1 MKKTITFLSRR
12 AAVMLLVMMLTATAA
27 WADGISYLDATGTQQ
42 SCTTYTTV
50 ESSSTSWNSGWCV
63 VNSNTTISDRI
74 TVSGTVNLILTNNAT
89 LTASK
94 GITVGSDATLNIYAQ
109 TDDEATMGALV
120 ASGANDNHQYNAG
133 IGGVENADAG
143 MITIN
148 GGKINA
154 TGNVGAG
161 IGSGG
166 GTSTVGTITINGGI
180 VTAQDGSG
188 YGAGIGG
195 GGIQGK
201 ASTINLNGGIINAA
215 GIGSGNFGGDCI
227 ITVNISDGIRKIV
240 ATPVQGGA
248 CIGKGKS
255 ASGSVTVNF
264 ISGGNIV
271 TGDDKDA
278 VFYDTDEGSERQIR
292 TKALNH
298 TVSMSDDLKAHI
310 TVSTELA
317 ITGETVTLT
326 LGTAVDASTLK
337 VNDGTSDLTLTDAGN
352 RNYTFTMPAGNV
364 TVTATLLQTYSVNLP
379 ANMEIVSATTTA
391 DGDGKYISGTVVT
404 FKASFSYTASNVSD
418 GANTLTADDSGNYSV
433 TVGTADITV
442 TATIEHSSNIDLSQA
457 PSDFTIVDGDVLTGS
472 TSHTVTIAD
481 GANITLK
488 NSTITGG
495 IVCNGTATITLVGTN
510 SVTGL
515 SRNLSDPNNTYNSA
529 GIQIGGEGTTLT
541 IRGNGSLTATG
552 GSLSAGI
559 GVRSALSHYNESDV
573 SGGNIVIEGGNIVAQ
588 TSGSGAAGIGTG
600 CTFARI
606 SSIGTITIK
615 GGTVTATGG
624 TDANGIGNGDAYG
637 EGGTSSVGTITFY
650 DSIDLIDASS
660 ISDFGS
666 VVYMHG
672 ETDVTASKTD
682 YFAIV
687 EDGDRRVIEPKDD
700 TDYTITIANGIEH
713 GTLTGAAT
721 AKYTE
726 KVTITATPDFGYRL
740 SRLVVKDAQNNDV
753 ASTGNSF
760 FMPKSNVTVSAEF
773 EQGTHGTTEFK
784 WFYLTGSKPED
795 IVLETIYDGVTTVN
809 IQNSEMSYQIRKY
822 EDEYNYQYFLLDND
836 TYEANIPYAGGT
848 GVFPENDN
856 GTSFSIPNYD
866 ETGYY
871 DITMT
876 DVGNGKWNVSIL
888 KTAGQMDVVPD
899 QTYTGSEITPEPLV
913 LAGSLSL
920 TKGTDYVYS
929 YENNENVGTAKVIA
943 TFQGDYASLGYVEKE
958 FTIVYPTVTT
968 SYVDASGTLHE
979 NVEAVPLDNTMTTIS
994 AGWYV
999 VNSDV
1004 TFSGNLSTNADGE
1017 VNIILCD
1024 GATLTANNITPIG
1037 NSDYLRI
1044 YGQSQSTGTANISGR
1059 IEASSSL
1066 QIYGGTINAAGNIMC
1081 RQSGVGIYGGNV
1093 TAADID
1099 GFRGLNFTGGTI
1111 TASSLTVDH
1120 GDITLG
1126 GATVTA
1132 GSYNV
1137 TDGNVTILTGIT
1149 YYDGTGASYTAGN
1162 LSADQISAIRGKIL
1176 RTYDYRGGT
1185 CGKDD
1190 LNVIWA
1196 LNGTSPNYTLTISG
1210 TGAMKDYGAPDAQP
1224 WKDYRSSIASVVI
1237 EDGVTS
1243 IGNMAFEGCNNANLT
1258 SVTIPASVTSIG
1270 DFAFGY
1276 CTYLA
1281 SVTIPVA
1288 SLTYYGVSAF
1298 DNTADGLKIYV
1309 PGSALSTYKAET
1321 NWSAYKDNFVGVYT
1335 LTYDLAGGTLPA
1347 GKSNPESYTAEDK
1360 NFLLNNPT
1368 KEGYAFAGWKYD
1380 YTEGNNTLNYTEVFV
1395 EVVPFGEQD
1404 LSFTATWVA
1413 EDETHKDLAKC
1424 RAEVDNPLYRGGS
1437 GNYVGYYYENGN
1449 GIKVYDGDKLL
1460 TYYHY
1465 DSEKGEFVGDYSY
1478 FMLVSL
1484 DGGNCDDMGEH
1495 CRVLLTGKGNYV
1507 GGLSADVV
1515 IVANSVNGKWGD
1527 LKWAYDNGT
1536 LTISRKDGVT
1546 EDVVMDPM
1554 SSTGEGYD
1562 SWLGIGSGIF
1572 SIVFEEG
1579 VKTIAETAFGYVG
1592 DGLHHYSNLAT
1603 ISLPSSLTEIGANAF
1618 AHCDGLTVDLDDIL
1632 AKNITLGNNAFYQIG
1647 CLAGSL
1653 ANMANNA
1660 TKIAL
1665 LDQAISNNITL
1676 KDRTLYKDG
1685 DWNTLCLPFALGN
1698 AMADEGHHFDG
1709 TLLEGA
1715 TVMQLSAVSSGLSSG
1730 GELTLT
1736 FINALSIEAG
1746 KPYIVKWASA
1756 DNLVN
1761 PVFNGVNIINTEPTP
1776 VEFEFEGNSAN
1787 CQFVGNYNP
1796 KEITE
1801 ATNRNNIVVLA
1812 GGNKLGYTTTDR
1824 TIANGKALG
1833 AFRAYFY
1840 IPEKDGTTGASSF
1853 VLNFG
1858 DEETTTGIV
1867 DNKRET
1873 ITNNHWYSLDGR
1885 KLDGKPTQKGLYIV
1899 NGRKVVIK

>member
-12 AAVMLLVMMLTATAA
+12 AAVMLLVMMLTATTA

-120 ASGANDNHQYNAG
+120 ASGANDNQQYNAG
-133 IGGVENADAG
+133 IGGVENTDAG

-154 TGNVGAG
+154 TGNFGAG

-180 VTAQDGSG
+180 VTAQDGSR

-195 GGIQGK
+195 GILGK
-201 ASTINLNGGIINAA
+201 ASTINLNGGVIHAA
-215 GIGSGNFGGDCI
+215 GIGSSYMGGDCS

-248 CIGKGKS
+248 CIGKGKL

-264 ISGGNIV
+264 LSGGNIV

-278 VFYDTDEGSERQIR
+278 VFYDTGEGAQRQVR
-292 TKALNH
+292 AKALNH
-298 TVSMSDDLKAHI
+298 TVTMSDDLKANI
-310 TVSTELA
+310 TLNTEYA
-317 ITGETVTLT
+317 FAGETVTLT

-352 RNYTFTMPAGNV
+352 RSYTFTMPAGNV

-379 ANMEIVSATTTA
+379 ANMEVVGATNAA
-391 DGDGKYISGTVVT
+391 DANGKYITGTTVN
-404 FKASFSYTASNVSD
+404 FKASFLCAASNVSD
-418 GANTLTADDSGNYSV
+418 GTNTLEPDANGIYSV

-442 TATIEHSSNIDLSQA
+442 TATIEHSSNIDLTDA
-457 PSDFTIVDGDVLTGS
+457 PGDFAAINNDVLTGS

-495 IVCNGTATITLVGTN
+495 IVCNGTAEIILVGTN
-510 SVTGL
+510 SVTGA
-515 SRNLSDPNNTYNSA
+515 SQKA
-529 GIQIGGEGTTLT
+529 GIQVGGSGTTLT
-541 IRGNGSLTATG
+541 IKGDGSLTANG
-552 GSLSAGI
+552 ALHSAGI
-559 GVRSALSHYNESDV
+559 GLSRAWDV
-573 SGGNIVIEGGNIVAQ
+573 DATGGDILIEGGNITA
-588 TSGSGAAGIGTG
+588 TGDGMGAGIGTG
-600 CTFARI
+600 VCWGDNSNKTATL
-606 SSIGTITIK
+606 GNITIK
-615 GGTVTATGG
+615 GGRVRAIGG
-624 TDANGIGNGDAYG
+624 TDNGNGIGKGHAYSYG
-637 EGGTSSVGTITFY
+637 HAVVGTITIY
-650 DSIDLIDASS
+650 DGIEMVDASS
-660 ISDFGS
+660 INDFGS
-666 VVYMHG
+666 VVYKHG
-672 ETDVTASKTD
+672 ETNVTASKTD
-682 YFAIV
+682 YFTIGTDGNRRLIV
-687 EDGDRRVIEPKDD
+687 QKPVIAD
-700 TDYTITIANGIEH
+700 
-713 GTLTGAAT
+713 
-721 AKYTE
+721 
-726 KVTITATPDFGYRL
+726 
-740 SRLVVKDAQNNDV
+740 
-753 ASTGNSF
+753 
-760 FMPKSNVTVSAEF
+760 
-773 EQGTHGTTEFK
+773 
-784 WFYLTGSKPED
+784 
-795 IVLETIYDGVTTVN
+795 
-809 IQNSEMSYQIRKY
+809 
-822 EDEYNYQYFLLDND
+822 
-836 TYEANIPYAGGT
+836 
-848 GVFPENDN
+848 
-856 GTSFSIPNYD
+856 
-866 ETGYY
+866 
-871 DITMT
+871 
-876 DVGNGKWNVSIL
+876 
-888 KTAGQMDVVPD
+888 VPD

-913 LAGSLSL
+913 IAGSLSL
-920 TKGTDYVYS
+920 TKGTDYEYS
-929 YENNENVGTAKVIA
+929 YTNNTNVGTATVRA
-943 TFQGDYASLGYVEKE
+943 TFRGTYAWLGYVEKE

-979 NVEAVPLDNTMTTIS
+979 NVEAVPLDNTMTTLP
-994 AGWYV
+994 AGTYV

-1004 TFSGNLSTNADGE
+1004 TFNGNLSTNADGE

-1066 QIYGGTINAAGNIMC
+1066 QIYGGTINVTGNIVC
-1081 RQSGVGIYGGNV
+1081 DQSGVGIHGGNV
-1093 TAADID
+1093 TAAKIN
-1099 GFRGLNFTGGTI
+1099 GYEGSLSLKGGTI
-1111 TASSLTVDH
+1111 TAGSLTIDH

-1137 TDGNVTILTGIT
+1137 TEGNVTILTGIT
-1149 YYDGTGASYTAGN
+1149 YYDGTGASYTEGN
-1162 LSADQISAIRGKIL
+1162 LSAADISAIAGKTL
-1176 RTYDYRGGT
+1176 RTYDYRGDT

-1190 LNVIWA
+1190 PDTGVDESLNVTWA
-1196 LNGTSPNYTLTISG
+1196 LTGTSPNYTLTISG
-1210 TGAMKDYGAPDAQP
+1210 TGAMKDYGTPDDLP
-1224 WKDYRSSIASVVI
+1224 WKDYRSSITSVVI

-1298 DNTADGLKIYV
+1298 DNTAAGLKIYV
-1309 PGSALSTYKAET
+1309 PGSALSTYKAAT
-1321 NWSAYKDNFVGVYT
+1321 NWSEYEDNFVGVYT

-1380 YTEGNNTLNYTEVFV
+1380 YTEGNNTFNYTEVFV

-1413 EDETHKDLAKC
+1413 EDESHKDLAKC

-1449 GIKVYDGDKLL
+1449 GIKVYDGETLL

-1478 FMLVSL
+1478 SMLVSL
-1484 DGGNCDDMGEH
+1484 DGGDCEDMGEH

-1715 TVMQLSAVSSGLSSG
+1715 TVMQLSALSSGLSSG

-1776 VEFEFEGNSAN
+1776 VEFEFEGNSAK

-1812 GGNKLGYTTTDR
+1812 GGNKLGYTTSDR
-1824 TIANGKALG
+1824 TIENGKALG

>member
-12 AAVMLLVMMLTATAA
+12 AAVMLLATLLLTLTAQTA
-27 WADGISYLDATGTQQ
+27 WATDDVPYIDASGNPLTANDVTEITASNKPTSLNGWYIVTEDV
-42 SCTTYTTV
+42 TYT
-50 ESSSTSWNSGWCV
+50 E
-63 VNSNTTISDRI
+63 TISL
-74 TVSGTVNLILTNNAT
+74 SGDVNLILGDNTT
-89 LTASK
+89 LTITPASENSFS
-94 GITVGSDATLNIYAQ
+94 GRSNTLTIWAQSSGTSMGSLSASGNGYYSAIWVNGFVLNGGHVTTTVGNICTEHGDIFINGGFLESSMASSFGNSTISSNQ
-109 TDDEATMGALV
+109 SFTMNGGKVVARVPSSNTYGA
-120 ASGANDNHQYNAG
+120 AICADNG
-133 IGGVENADAG
+133 WL
-143 MITIN
+143 TIN
-148 GGKINA
+148 GGQLEAIVEGEDSSPAYGIMTCSSTKNITLGYTNA
-154 TGNVGAG
+154 SDYIKASSYAPFPNGSDTYVIVAEGKVLSDGTRTYNSG
-161 IGSGG
+161 IIADPSVLNGKKLKPNNTYSLTFEENGGSEVMDQGVFSGG
-166 GTSTVGTITINGGI
+166 TFTEPTAPTRDGYAFGGWFTDAGCTAGNKYVFGSTV
-180 VTAQDGSG
+180 
-188 YGAGIGG
+188 
-195 GGIQGK
+195 
-201 ASTINLNGGIINAA
+201 
-215 GIGSGNFGGDCI
+215 
-227 ITVNISDGIRKIV
+227 
-240 ATPVQGGA
+240 
-248 CIGKGKS
+248 
-255 ASGSVTVNF
+255 
-264 ISGGNIV
+264 
-271 TGDDKDA
+271 
-278 VFYDTDEGSERQIR
+278 
-292 TKALNH
+292 
-298 TVSMSDDLKAHI
+298 
-310 TVSTELA
+310 
-317 ITGETVTLT
+317 
-326 LGTAVDASTLK
+326 
-337 VNDGTSDLTLTDAGN
+337 TSDLTLYAKWTANTYEVRFNGNGSTSGSMDNQSFTYDEAAKALTANAFTRDGYAFAGW
-352 RNYTFTMPAGNV
+352 A
-364 TVTATLLQTYSVNLP
+364 
-379 ANMEIVSATTTA
+379 TTA
-391 DGDGKYISGTVVT
+391 DGSVAYTDGQSVQ
-404 FKASFSYTASNVSD
+404 N
-418 GANTLTADDSGNYSV
+418 LTA
-433 TVGTADITV
+433 
-442 TATIEHSSNIDLSQA
+442 E
-457 PSDFTIVDGDVLTGS
+457 
-472 TSHTVTIAD
+472 
-481 GANITLK
+481 
-488 NSTITGG
+488 
-495 IVCNGTATITLVGTN
+495 
-510 SVTGL
+510 
-515 SRNLSDPNNTYNSA
+515 
-529 GIQIGGEGTTLT
+529 
-541 IRGNGSLTATG
+541 
-552 GSLSAGI
+552 
-559 GVRSALSHYNESDV
+559 
-573 SGGNIVIEGGNIVAQ
+573 
-588 TSGSGAAGIGTG
+588 
-600 CTFARI
+600 
-606 SSIGTITIK
+606 
-615 GGTVTATGG
+615 
-624 TDANGIGNGDAYG
+624 ANGI
-637 EGGTSSVGTITFY
+637 F
-650 DSIDLIDASS
+650 DLYA
-660 ISDFGS
+660 
-666 VVYMHG
+666 
-672 ETDVTASKTD
+672 KW
-682 YFAIV
+682 
-687 EDGDRRVIEPKDD
+687 IEEIPYILAD
-700 TDYTITIANGIEH
+700 
-713 GTLTGAAT
+713 
-721 AKYTE
+721 
-726 KVTITATPDFGYRL
+726 
-740 SRLVVKDAQNNDV
+740 
-753 ASTGNSF
+753 
-760 FMPKSNVTVSAEF
+760 
-773 EQGTHGTTEFK
+773 GTTA
-784 WFYLTGSKPED
+784 YCTN
-795 IVLETIYDGVTTVN
+795 YTV
-809 IQNSEMSYQIRKY
+809 
-822 EDEYNYQYFLLDND
+822 
-836 TYEANIPYAGGT
+836 
-848 GVFPENDN
+848 
-856 GTSFSIPNYD
+856 
-866 ETGYY
+866 
-871 DITMT
+871 
-876 DVGNGKWNVSIL
+876 
-888 KTAGQMDVVPD
+888 
-899 QTYTGSEITPEPLV
+899 
-913 LAGSLSL
+913 
-920 TKGTDYVYS
+920 
-929 YENNENVGTAKVIA
+929 
-943 TFQGDYASLGYVEKE
+943 
-958 FTIVYPTVTT
+958 
-968 SYVDASGTLHE
+968 
-979 NVEAVPLDNTMTTIS
+979 LDNTMTTIS

-1017 VNIILCD
+1017 VHIILCD

-1037 NSDYLRI
+1037 HYDILRI

-1066 QIYGGTINAAGNIMC
+1066 QIYGGTINVTGNIVC
-1081 RQSGVGIYGGNV
+1081 DQSGVGIHGGNV
-1093 TAADID
+1093 TAAKIN
-1099 GFRGLNFTGGTI
+1099 GYEGSLYLKGGTI
-1111 TASSLTVDH
+1111 TAGSLTIDH
-1120 GDITLG
+1120 GDIKLG

-1137 TDGNVTILTGIT
+1137 TQGNVTILTGIT

-1162 LSADQISAIRGKIL
+1162 LSADQVSAIAGKTL

-1190 LNVIWA
+1190 PDTGVDESLNVTWA
-1196 LNGTSPNYTLTISG
+1196 LAGTSPNYTLTISG
-1210 TGAMKDYGAPDAQP
+1210 TGAMKDYGVPDDLP
-1224 WKDYRSSIASVVI
+1224 WKDYRSSITSVVI

-1309 PGSALSTYKAET
+1309 PGSALSTYKAAT

-1335 LTYDLAGGTLPA
+1335 LTYNLAGGTLPA

-1380 YTEGNNTLNYTEVFV
+1380 YTEGNNTFNYTEVFV

-1478 FMLVSL
+1478 SMLVSL
-1484 DGGNCDDMGEH
+1484 DGGDCDDMGEH

-1515 IVANSVNGKWGD
+1515 IVANSVNGEWGD

-1592 DGLHHYSNLAT
+1592 DGLHHYGNLAT

-1715 TVMQLSAVSSGLSSG
+1715 TVMELSTVSSGLSSG

-1776 VEFEFEGNSAN
+1776 VEFEFEGNSAD

-1812 GGNKLGYTTTDR
+1812 GGNKLGYTTSDR
-1824 TIANGKALG
+1824 TIENGKALG

-1858 DEETTTGIV
+1858 DEETTSLSEELRVKSEEFATAT
-1867 DNKRET
+1867 D
-1873 ITNNHWYSLDGR
+1873 WYTLDGR

>member
-12 AAVMLLVMMLTATAA
+12 AAVMLLVMMLTTATA
-27 WADGISYLDATGTQQ
+27 WATDK
-42 SCTTYTTV
+42 
-50 ESSSTSWNSGWCV
+50 
-63 VNSNTTISDRI
+63 
-74 TVSGTVNLILTNNAT
+74 T
-89 LTASK
+89 L
-94 GITVGSDATLNIYAQ
+94 
-109 TDDEATMGALV
+109 
-120 ASGANDNHQYNAG
+120 
-133 IGGVENADAG
+133 
-143 MITIN
+143 
-148 GGKINA
+148 
-154 TGNVGAG
+154 
-161 IGSGG
+161 
-166 GTSTVGTITINGGI
+166 
-180 VTAQDGSG
+180 
-188 YGAGIGG
+188 
-195 GGIQGK
+195 
-201 ASTINLNGGIINAA
+201 
-215 GIGSGNFGGDCI
+215 
-227 ITVNISDGIRKIV
+227 
-240 ATPVQGGA
+240 
-248 CIGKGKS
+248 
-255 ASGSVTVNF
+255 SGS
-264 ISGGNIV
+264 
-271 TGDDKDA
+271 
-278 VFYDTDEGSERQIR
+278 E
-292 TKALNH
+292 
-298 TVSMSDDLKAHI
+298 
-310 TVSTELA
+310 
-317 ITGETVTLT
+317 
-326 LGTAVDASTLK
+326 
-337 VNDGTSDLTLTDAGN
+337 
-352 RNYTFTMPAGNV
+352 
-364 TVTATLLQTYSVNLP
+364 
-379 ANMEIVSATTTA
+379 
-391 DGDGKYISGTVVT
+391 
-404 FKASFSYTASNVSD
+404 SYTA
-418 GANTLTADDSGNYSV
+418 
-433 TVGTADITV
+433 
-442 TATIEHSSNIDLSQA
+442 Q
-457 PSDFTIVDGDVLTGS
+457 DGDVLTGS
-472 TSHTVTIAD
+472 TSGTVTIANN
-481 GANITLK
+481 AKITL
-488 NSTITGG
+488 SDVTITGG
-495 IVCNGTATITLVGTN
+495 IVCEGTAEITLVGTN
-510 SVTGL
+510 SVTGA
-515 SRNLSDPNNTYNSA
+515 SQKA
-529 GIQIGGEGTTLT
+529 GIQVGGSGTTLT
-541 IRGNGSLTATG
+541 IKGDGSLTANG
-552 GSLSAGI
+552 ALHSAGI
-559 GVRSALSHYNESDV
+559 GLSRAWGVDAT
-573 SGGNIVIEGGNIVAQ
+573 GGDIVIEGGNITA
-588 TSGSGAAGIGTG
+588 TGDGMGAGIGTG
-600 CTFARI
+600 VCWDGASDKTATL
-606 SSIGTITIK
+606 GNITIK
-615 GGTVTATGG
+615 GGTVRAIGG
-624 TDANGIGNGDAYG
+624 TDNGNGIGKGHAYSYG
-637 EGGTSSVGTITFY
+637 HAVVGTITIY
-650 DSIDLIDASS
+650 DGIDLVDASS
-660 ISDFGS
+660 ISDFAN
-666 VVYMHG
+666 VVYMYG
-672 ETDVTASKTD
+672 ETNVTANKTD
-682 YFAIV
+682 YFTIT
-687 EDGDRRVIEPKDD
+687 EDGDRRVIAPKDD

-713 GTLTGAAT
+713 GSIACAAET
-721 AKYTE
+721 AKYGD
-726 KVTITATPDFGYRL
+726 KVTITATPALGYIF

-753 ASTGNSF
+753 ESTGNTF
-760 FMPKSNVTVSAEF
+760 FMPRSNVTVSAVF
-773 EQGTHGTTEFK
+773 EQGTHGTTEFAWGYYEHGFVK
-784 WFYLTGSKPED
+784 EA
-795 IVLETIYDGVTTVN
+795 TIYDGVTTVN
-809 IQNSEMSYQIRKY
+809 LQQGKSYQIMKY
-822 EDEYNYQYFLLDND
+822 DNEYGYRNFHLDND
-836 TYEANIPYAGGT
+836 VYAASIPYTGGT
-848 GVFPENDN
+848 GVFPESSNA
-856 GTSFSIPNYD
+856 TEFRVPYD
-866 ETGYY
+866 GETGYY

-876 DVGNGKWNVSIL
+876 EADNGKWSVSIL
-888 KTAGQMDVVPD
+888 KTVGQMDVVPD

-913 LAGSLSL
+913 IAGSLSL
-920 TKGTDYVYS
+920 TKGTDYTYS
-929 YENNENVGTAKVIA
+929 YTNNTNAGTATVRA
-943 TFQGDYASLGYVEKE
+943 TFRGTYAWLGYVEKE

-979 NVEAVPLDNTMTTIS
+979 NVEAVPLDNTMTTLP
-994 AGWYV
+994 AGTYV

-1004 TFSGNLSTNADGE
+1004 TFSGDLSTDADGE

-1024 GATLTANNITPIG
+1024 GATLTANNITPIYHY
-1037 NSDYLRI
+1037 DYLRI

-1066 QIYGGTINAAGNIMC
+1066 QIYGGTINVTGNIVC
-1081 RQSGVGIYGGNV
+1081 DQSGVGIHGGNV
-1093 TAADID
+1093 TAAKIN
-1099 GFRGLNFTGGTI
+1099 GYEGSLSLKGGTI
-1111 TASSLTVDH
+1111 TAGSLTIDH
-1120 GDITLG
+1120 GDIKLG

-1137 TDGNVTILTGIT
+1137 TEGNVTILTGIT
-1149 YYDGTGASYTAGN
+1149 YYDGTGASYTEGN
-1162 LSADQISAIRGKIL
+1162 LSAADISAIAGKTL
-1176 RTYDYRGGT
+1176 RTYDYRGDT

-1190 LNVIWA
+1190 PDTGVDESLNVTWA
-1196 LNGTSPNYTLTISG
+1196 LTGTSPNYTLTISG
-1210 TGAMKDYGAPDAQP
+1210 TGAMKDYDAPDDQP
-1224 WKDYRSSIASVVI
+1224 WKDYRSLIASVVI

-1309 PGSALSTYKAET
+1309 PGSALSTYEAAT
-1321 NWSAYKDNFVGVYT
+1321 NWSDYKDKDNFVGAYF
-1335 LTYDLAGGTLPA
+1335 LTYDLAGGTLPV
-1347 GKSNPESYTAEDK
+1347 GKSNPAFYTGEDN

-1380 YTEGNNTLNYTEVFV
+1380 YTEGNNTFNYTEVFV
-1395 EVVPFGEQD
+1395 EVVPTWKQD

-1437 GNYVGYYYENGN
+1437 GNYVGYFYDGGN

-1478 FMLVSL
+1478 TMLVSL
-1484 DGGNCDDMGEH
+1484 DGGSCDDMGEH

-1715 TVMQLSAVSSGLSSG
+1715 TVMQLSTVSSGLSSG

-1776 VEFEFEGNSAN
+1776 VEFEFEGNSAK

-1812 GGNKLGYTTTDR
+1812 GGNKLGYTTSDR
-1824 TIANGKALG
+1824 TIENGKALG

>member
-12 AAVMLLVMMLTATAA
+12 AAVMLLVMMLTATTA
-27 WADGISYLDATGTQQ
+27 WATDK
-42 SCTTYTTV
+42 
-50 ESSSTSWNSGWCV
+50 
-63 VNSNTTISDRI
+63 
-74 TVSGTVNLILTNNAT
+74 T
-89 LTASK
+89 L
-94 GITVGSDATLNIYAQ
+94 
-109 TDDEATMGALV
+109 
-120 ASGANDNHQYNAG
+120 
-133 IGGVENADAG
+133 
-143 MITIN
+143 
-148 GGKINA
+148 
-154 TGNVGAG
+154 
-161 IGSGG
+161 
-166 GTSTVGTITINGGI
+166 
-180 VTAQDGSG
+180 
-188 YGAGIGG
+188 
-195 GGIQGK
+195 
-201 ASTINLNGGIINAA
+201 
-215 GIGSGNFGGDCI
+215 
-227 ITVNISDGIRKIV
+227 
-240 ATPVQGGA
+240 
-248 CIGKGKS
+248 
-255 ASGSVTVNF
+255 SGS
-264 ISGGNIV
+264 
-271 TGDDKDA
+271 
-278 VFYDTDEGSERQIR
+278 E
-292 TKALNH
+292 
-298 TVSMSDDLKAHI
+298 
-310 TVSTELA
+310 
-317 ITGETVTLT
+317 
-326 LGTAVDASTLK
+326 
-337 VNDGTSDLTLTDAGN
+337 
-352 RNYTFTMPAGNV
+352 
-364 TVTATLLQTYSVNLP
+364 
-379 ANMEIVSATTTA
+379 
-391 DGDGKYISGTVVT
+391 
-404 FKASFSYTASNVSD
+404 SYTA
-418 GANTLTADDSGNYSV
+418 
-433 TVGTADITV
+433 
-442 TATIEHSSNIDLSQA
+442 Q
-457 PSDFTIVDGDVLTGS
+457 DGDVLTGS
-472 TSHTVTIAD
+472 TSGTVTIANN
-481 GANITLK
+481 AKITL
-488 NSTITGG
+488 SDVTITGG
-495 IVCNGTATITLVGTN
+495 IVCEGTAEITLVGTN
-510 SVTGL
+510 SVTGA
-515 SRNLSDPNNTYNSA
+515 SQKA
-529 GIQIGGEGTTLT
+529 GIQVGGSGTTLT
-541 IRGNGSLTATG
+541 IKGDGSLTANG
-552 GSLSAGI
+552 ALHSAGI
-559 GVRSALSHYNESDV
+559 GLSRAWGVDAT
-573 SGGNIVIEGGNIVAQ
+573 GGDIVIEGGNITA
-588 TSGSGAAGIGTG
+588 TGDGMGAGIGTG
-600 CTFARI
+600 VCWDGASDKTATL
-606 SSIGTITIK
+606 GNITIK
-615 GGTVTATGG
+615 GGTVRAIGG
-624 TDANGIGNGDAYG
+624 TDNGNGIGKGHAYSYG
-637 EGGTSSVGTITFY
+637 HAVVGTITIY
-650 DSIDLIDASS
+650 DGIDLVDASS
-660 ISDFGS
+660 ISDFAN
-666 VVYMHG
+666 VVYMYG
-672 ETDVTASKTD
+672 ETNVTANKTD
-682 YFAIV
+682 YFTIT
-687 EDGDRRVIEPKDD
+687 EDGDRRVIAPKDD

-713 GTLTGAAT
+713 GSIACAAET
-721 AKYTE
+721 AKYGD
-726 KVTITATPDFGYRL
+726 KVTITATPALGYIF

-753 ASTGNSF
+753 ESTGNTF
-760 FMPKSNVTVSAEF
+760 FMPRSNVTVSAVF
-773 EQGTHGTTEFK
+773 EQGTHGTTEFAWGYYEHGFVK
-784 WFYLTGSKPED
+784 EA
-795 IVLETIYDGVTTVN
+795 TIYDGVTTVN
-809 IQNSEMSYQIRKY
+809 LQQGKSYQIMKY
-822 EDEYNYQYFLLDND
+822 DNEYGYRNFHLDND
-836 TYEANIPYAGGT
+836 VYAASIPYTGGT
-848 GVFPENDN
+848 GVFPESSNA
-856 GTSFSIPNYD
+856 TEFRVPYD
-866 ETGYY
+866 GETGYY

-876 DVGNGKWNVSIL
+876 EADNGKWSVSIL
-888 KTAGQMDVVPD
+888 KTVGQMDVVPD

-913 LAGSLSL
+913 IAGSLSL
-920 TKGTDYVYS
+920 TKGTDYTYS
-929 YENNENVGTAKVIA
+929 YTNNTNAGTATVRA
-943 TFQGDYASLGYVEKE
+943 TFRGTYAWLGYVEKE

-979 NVEAVPLDNTMTTIS
+979 NVEAVPLDNTMTTLP
-994 AGWYV
+994 AGTYV

-1004 TFSGNLSTNADGE
+1004 TFSGDLSTDADGE

-1024 GATLTANNITPIG
+1024 GATLTANNITPIYHY
-1037 NSDYLRI
+1037 DYLRI

-1066 QIYGGTINAAGNIMC
+1066 QIYGGTINVTGNIVC
-1081 RQSGVGIYGGNV
+1081 DQSGVGIHGGNV
-1093 TAADID
+1093 TAAKIN
-1099 GFRGLNFTGGTI
+1099 GYEGSLSLKGGTI
-1111 TASSLTVDH
+1111 TAGSLTIDH
-1120 GDITLG
+1120 GDIKLG

-1137 TDGNVTILTGIT
+1137 TEGNVTILTGIT
-1149 YYDGTGASYTAGN
+1149 YYDGTGASYTEGN
-1162 LSADQISAIRGKIL
+1162 LSAADISAIAGKTL
-1176 RTYDYRGGT
+1176 RTYDYRGDT

-1190 LNVIWA
+1190 PDTGVDESLNVTWA
-1196 LNGTSPNYTLTISG
+1196 LTGTSPNYTLTISG
-1210 TGAMKDYGAPDAQP
+1210 TGAMKDYDAPDDQP
-1224 WKDYRSSIASVVI
+1224 WKDYRSLIASVVI

-1298 DNTADGLKIYV
+1298 DNTAAGLKIYV
-1309 PGSALSTYKAET
+1309 PGSALSTYKAAT

-1335 LTYDLAGGTLPA
+1335 LTYNLAGGTLPA

-1380 YTEGNNTLNYTEVFV
+1380 YTEGNNTFNYTEVFV

-1478 FMLVSL
+1478 SMLVSL
-1484 DGGNCDDMGEH
+1484 DGGSCDDMGEH

-1515 IVANSVNGKWGD
+1515 IVANSVNGEWGD

-1715 TVMQLSAVSSGLSSG
+1715 TVMQLSALSSGLSSG

-1776 VEFEFEGNSAN
+1776 VEFEFEGNSAD
-1787 CQFVGNYNP
+1787 CQFVGNYAP
-1796 KEITE
+1796 LEITE

-1812 GGNKLGYTTTDR
+1812 GGNKLGYTTSDR
-1824 TIANGKALG
+1824 TIENGKALG

-1899 NGRKVVIK
+1899 NGKKVVIK

>member
-12 AAVMLLVMMLTATAA
+12 AAVLLLVMMLTATTA
-27 WADGISYLDATGTQQ
+27 WATDK
-42 SCTTYTTV
+42 
-50 ESSSTSWNSGWCV
+50 
-63 VNSNTTISDRI
+63 
-74 TVSGTVNLILTNNAT
+74 T
-89 LTASK
+89 L
-94 GITVGSDATLNIYAQ
+94 
-109 TDDEATMGALV
+109 
-120 ASGANDNHQYNAG
+120 
-133 IGGVENADAG
+133 
-143 MITIN
+143 
-148 GGKINA
+148 
-154 TGNVGAG
+154 
-161 IGSGG
+161 
-166 GTSTVGTITINGGI
+166 
-180 VTAQDGSG
+180 
-188 YGAGIGG
+188 
-195 GGIQGK
+195 
-201 ASTINLNGGIINAA
+201 
-215 GIGSGNFGGDCI
+215 
-227 ITVNISDGIRKIV
+227 
-240 ATPVQGGA
+240 
-248 CIGKGKS
+248 
-255 ASGSVTVNF
+255 SGS
-264 ISGGNIV
+264 
-271 TGDDKDA
+271 
-278 VFYDTDEGSERQIR
+278 E
-292 TKALNH
+292 
-298 TVSMSDDLKAHI
+298 
-310 TVSTELA
+310 
-317 ITGETVTLT
+317 
-326 LGTAVDASTLK
+326 
-337 VNDGTSDLTLTDAGN
+337 
-352 RNYTFTMPAGNV
+352 NYEA
-364 TVTATLLQTYSVNLP
+364 Q
-379 ANMEIVSATTTA
+379 
-391 DGDGKYISGTVVT
+391 
-404 FKASFSYTASNVSD
+404 
-418 GANTLTADDSGNYSV
+418 
-433 TVGTADITV
+433 
-442 TATIEHSSNIDLSQA
+442 
-457 PSDFTIVDGDVLTGS
+457 DGDVLTGS
-472 TSHTVTIAD
+472 TSGTVTIAAD
-481 GANITLK
+481 AKITL
-488 NSTITGG
+488 SGVTISGG
-495 IVCNGTATITLVGTN
+495 IVCEGTAEITLVGTN
-510 SVTGL
+510 SVTGA
-515 SRNLSDPNNTYNSA
+515 SQKA
-529 GIQIGGEGTTLT
+529 GIQVGGSGTTLT
-541 IRGNGSLTATG
+541 IKGDGSLTANG
-552 GSLSAGI
+552 ALHSAGI
-559 GVRSALSHYNESDV
+559 GLSRAWGVDAT
-573 SGGNIVIEGGNIVAQ
+573 GGDIVIEGGNITA
-588 TSGSGAAGIGTG
+588 TGDGMGAGIGTG
-600 CTFARI
+600 VCWDGASDKTATL
-606 SSIGTITIK
+606 GNITIK
-615 GGTVTATGG
+615 GGTVRAIGG
-624 TDANGIGNGDAYG
+624 TDNGNGIGKGHAYSYG
-637 EGGTSSVGTITFY
+637 HAVVGTITIY
-650 DSIDLIDASS
+650 DGIDLVDASS
-660 ISDFGS
+660 ISDFAN
-666 VVYMHG
+666 VVYMYG
-672 ETDVTASKTD
+672 ETNVTANKTD
-682 YFAIV
+682 YFTIT
-687 EDGDRRVIEPKDD
+687 EDGDRRVIAPKDD

-713 GTLTGAAT
+713 GSIACAAET
-721 AKYTE
+721 AKYGD
-726 KVTITATPDFGYRL
+726 KVTITATPALGYIF

-753 ASTGNSF
+753 ESTGNTF
-760 FMPKSNVTVSAEF
+760 FMPRSNVTVSAVF
-773 EQGTHGTTEFK
+773 EQGTHGTTEFAWGYYEHGFVK
-784 WFYLTGSKPED
+784 EA
-795 IVLETIYDGVTTVN
+795 TIYDGVTTVN
-809 IQNSEMSYQIRKY
+809 LQQGKSYRIMKY
-822 EDEYNYQYFLLDND
+822 DNEYGYRNFHLDND
-836 TYEANIPYAGGT
+836 VYAASIPYTGGT
-848 GVFPENDN
+848 GVFPESSNA
-856 GTSFSIPNYD
+856 TEFRVPYD
-866 ETGYY
+866 GETGYY

-876 DVGNGKWNVSIL
+876 EADNGKWSVSIL
-888 KTAGQMDVVPD
+888 KTVGQMDVVPD
-899 QTYTGSEITPEPLV
+899 QTYTGSAITPEPTV
-913 LAGSLSL
+913 IAGSLSL
-920 TKGTDYVYS
+920 TKGTDYTYS
-929 YENNENVGTAKVIA
+929 YTNNTNGGTATVRA
-943 TFQGDYASLGYVEKE
+943 TFRGTYAWLGHVEKE

-968 SYVDASGTLHE
+968 SYVDATGTLHE
-979 NVEAVPLDNTMTTIS
+979 NVEAVPLDNTMTTLP
-994 AGWYV
+994 AGTYV

-1004 TFSGNLSTNADGE
+1004 TFSDDLSTDADGE

-1024 GATLTANNITPIG
+1024 GATLTANNITPIYHY
-1037 NSDYLRI
+1037 DYLRI

-1066 QIYGGTINAAGNIMC
+1066 QIYGGTINVTGNIVC
-1081 RQSGVGIYGGNV
+1081 DQSGVGIHGGNV
-1093 TAADID
+1093 TAAKIN
-1099 GFRGLNFTGGTI
+1099 GYEGSLSLTGGTI
-1111 TASSLTVDH
+1111 TAGSLTIDH

-1137 TDGNVTILTGIT
+1137 TEGNVTILTGIT
-1149 YYDGTGASYTAGN
+1149 YYDGTGASYTEGN
-1162 LSADQISAIRGKIL
+1162 LSAADISAIAGKTL
-1176 RTYDYRGGT
+1176 RTYDYRGDT

-1190 LNVIWA
+1190 PDTGVDESLNVTWA
-1196 LNGTSPNYTLTISG
+1196 LTGTSPNYTLTISG
-1210 TGAMKDYGAPDAQP
+1210 TGAMKDYGTPDDLP
-1224 WKDYRSSIASVVI
+1224 WKDYRSSITSVVI

-1270 DFAFGY
+1270 DYAFGY

-1288 SLTYYGVSAF
+1288 SLTYYGVNAF

-1309 PGSALSTYKAET
+1309 PGSALSTYEAAT
-1321 NWSAYKDNFVGVYT
+1321 NWSAYKDKFVGVYT

-1347 GKSNPESYTAEDK
+1347 GKSNPESYIAEDK
-1360 NFLLNNPT
+1360 YFLLNNPT

-1380 YTEGNNTLNYTEVFV
+1380 YTEGNNTFNYTEVFV
-1395 EVVPFGEQD
+1395 EVVPTWKQD

-1424 RAEVDNPLYRGGS
+1424 RAEVDNPLYRGGT
-1437 GNYVGYYYENGN
+1437 GNYVGYYYDGGN

-1465 DSEKGEFVGDYSY
+1465 DSEKGEFVGDYFYS
-1478 FMLVSL
+1478 MLVSL
-1484 DGGNCDDMGEH
+1484 DGGSCEDMGEH
-1495 CRVLLTGKGNYV
+1495 CRVLLTGEGNYV

-1776 VEFEFEGNSAN
+1776 VEFEFEGNSAK

-1812 GGNKLGYTTTDR
+1812 GGNKLGYTTSDR
-1824 TIANGKALG
+1824 TIENGKALG

>member
-12 AAVMLLVMMLTATAA
+12 AAVMLLVMMLTATTA
-27 WADGISYLDATGTQQ
+27 WATDK
-42 SCTTYTTV
+42 
-50 ESSSTSWNSGWCV
+50 
-63 VNSNTTISDRI
+63 
-74 TVSGTVNLILTNNAT
+74 T
-89 LTASK
+89 L
-94 GITVGSDATLNIYAQ
+94 
-109 TDDEATMGALV
+109 
-120 ASGANDNHQYNAG
+120 
-133 IGGVENADAG
+133 
-143 MITIN
+143 
-148 GGKINA
+148 
-154 TGNVGAG
+154 
-161 IGSGG
+161 
-166 GTSTVGTITINGGI
+166 
-180 VTAQDGSG
+180 
-188 YGAGIGG
+188 
-195 GGIQGK
+195 
-201 ASTINLNGGIINAA
+201 
-215 GIGSGNFGGDCI
+215 
-227 ITVNISDGIRKIV
+227 
-240 ATPVQGGA
+240 
-248 CIGKGKS
+248 
-255 ASGSVTVNF
+255 SGS
-264 ISGGNIV
+264 
-271 TGDDKDA
+271 
-278 VFYDTDEGSERQIR
+278 E
-292 TKALNH
+292 
-298 TVSMSDDLKAHI
+298 
-310 TVSTELA
+310 
-317 ITGETVTLT
+317 
-326 LGTAVDASTLK
+326 
-337 VNDGTSDLTLTDAGN
+337 
-352 RNYTFTMPAGNV
+352 
-364 TVTATLLQTYSVNLP
+364 
-379 ANMEIVSATTTA
+379 
-391 DGDGKYISGTVVT
+391 
-404 FKASFSYTASNVSD
+404 SYTA
-418 GANTLTADDSGNYSV
+418 
-433 TVGTADITV
+433 
-442 TATIEHSSNIDLSQA
+442 Q
-457 PSDFTIVDGDVLTGS
+457 DGDVLTGS
-472 TSHTVTIAD
+472 TSGTVTIANN
-481 GANITLK
+481 AKITL
-488 NSTITGG
+488 SDVTITGG
-495 IVCNGTATITLVGTN
+495 IVCEGTAEITLVGTN
-510 SVTGL
+510 SVTGA
-515 SRNLSDPNNTYNSA
+515 SQKA
-529 GIQIGGEGTTLT
+529 GIQVGGSGTTLT
-541 IRGNGSLTATG
+541 IKGDGSLTANG
-552 GSLSAGI
+552 ALHSAGI
-559 GVRSALSHYNESDV
+559 GLSRAWGVDAT
-573 SGGNIVIEGGNIVAQ
+573 GGDIVIEGGNITA
-588 TSGSGAAGIGTG
+588 TGDGMGAGIGTG
-600 CTFARI
+600 VCWDGASDKTATL
-606 SSIGTITIK
+606 GNITIK
-615 GGTVTATGG
+615 GGTVRAIGG
-624 TDANGIGNGDAYG
+624 TDNGNGIGKGHAYSYG
-637 EGGTSSVGTITFY
+637 HAVVGTITIY
-650 DSIDLIDASS
+650 DGIDLVDASS
-660 ISDFGS
+660 ISDFAN
-666 VVYMHG
+666 VVYMYG
-672 ETDVTASKTD
+672 ETNVTANKTD
-682 YFAIV
+682 YFTIT
-687 EDGDRRVIEPKDD
+687 EDGDRRVIAPKDD

-713 GTLTGAAT
+713 GSIACAAET
-721 AKYTE
+721 AKYGD
-726 KVTITATPDFGYRL
+726 KVTITATPALGYIF

-753 ASTGNSF
+753 ESTGNTF
-760 FMPKSNVTVSAEF
+760 FMPRSNVTVSAVF
-773 EQGTHGTTEFK
+773 EQGTHGTTEFAWGYYEHGFVK
-784 WFYLTGSKPED
+784 EA
-795 IVLETIYDGVTTVN
+795 TIYDGVTTVN
-809 IQNSEMSYQIRKY
+809 LQQGKAYQIMKY
-822 EDEYNYQYFLLDND
+822 DNEYGYRNFHLDND
-836 TYEANIPYAGGT
+836 VYAASIPYTGGT
-848 GVFPENDN
+848 GVFPESSNA
-856 GTSFSIPNYD
+856 TEFRVPYD
-866 ETGYY
+866 GETGYY

-876 DVGNGKWNVSIL
+876 EADNGKWSVSIL
-888 KTAGQMDVVPD
+888 KTVGQMDVVPD

-913 LAGSLSL
+913 IAGSLSL
-920 TKGTDYVYS
+920 TKGTDYTYS
-929 YENNENVGTAKVIA
+929 YTNNTNAGTATVRA
-943 TFQGDYASLGYVEKE
+943 TFRGTYAWLGYVEKE

-979 NVEAVPLDNTMTTIS
+979 NVEAVPLDNTMTTLP
-994 AGWYV
+994 AGTYV

-1004 TFSGNLSTNADGE
+1004 TFSGDLSTDADGE

-1024 GATLTANNITPIG
+1024 GATLTANNITPIYHY
-1037 NSDYLRI
+1037 DYLRI

-1066 QIYGGTINAAGNIMC
+1066 QIYGGTINVTGNIVC
-1081 RQSGVGIYGGNV
+1081 DQSGVGIHGGNV
-1093 TAADID
+1093 TAAKIN
-1099 GFRGLNFTGGTI
+1099 GYEGSLSLKGGTI
-1111 TASSLTVDH
+1111 TAGSLTIDH
-1120 GDITLG
+1120 GDIKLG

-1137 TDGNVTILTGIT
+1137 TEGNVTILTGIT
-1149 YYDGTGASYTAGN
+1149 YYDGTGASYTEGN
-1162 LSADQISAIRGKIL
+1162 LSAADISAIAGKTL
-1176 RTYDYRGGT
+1176 RTYDYRGDT

-1190 LNVIWA
+1190 PDTGVDESLNVTWA
-1196 LNGTSPNYTLTISG
+1196 LTGTSPNYTLTISG
-1210 TGAMKDYGAPDAQP
+1210 TGAMKDYGTPDDLP
-1224 WKDYRSSIASVVI
+1224 WKDYRSSITSVVI

-1309 PGSALSTYKAET
+1309 PGSALSTYKAAT
-1321 NWSAYKDNFVGVYT
+1321 NWRDYKDNFVGVYT

-1380 YTEGNNTLNYTEVFV
+1380 YTEGNNTFNYTEVFV

-1478 FMLVSL
+1478 SMLVSL
-1484 DGGNCDDMGEH
+1484 DGGDCDDMGEH

-1515 IVANSVNGKWGD
+1515 IVANSVNGEWGD

-1554 SSTGEGYD
+1554 SSTGEGYN
-1562 SWLGIGSGIF
+1562 SWLSIGSGIF

-1715 TVMQLSAVSSGLSSG
+1715 TVMQLSALSSGLSSG

-1776 VEFEFEGNSAN
+1776 VEFEFEGNSAK
-1787 CQFVGNYNP
+1787 CQFVGNYAP
-1796 KEITE
+1796 LEITE
-1801 ATNRNNIVVLA
+1801 AANRNNIVVLA
-1812 GGNKLGYTTTDR
+1812 GGNKLGYTTSDR
-1824 TIANGKALG
+1824 TIENGKALG

-1899 NGRKVVIK
+1899 NGKKVVIK

>member
-12 AAVMLLVMMLTATAA
+12 AAVLLLVMMLTATAA
-27 WADGISYLDATGTQQ
+27 WATDKTL
-42 SCTTYTTV
+42 
-50 ESSSTSWNSGWCV
+50 SG
-63 VNSNTTISDRI
+63 S
-74 TVSGTVNLILTNNAT
+74 
-89 LTASK
+89 
-94 GITVGSDATLNIYAQ
+94 
-109 TDDEATMGALV
+109 
-120 ASGANDNHQYNAG
+120 
-133 IGGVENADAG
+133 ENY
-143 MITIN
+143 
-148 GGKINA
+148 
-154 TGNVGAG
+154 
-161 IGSGG
+161 
-166 GTSTVGTITINGGI
+166 
-180 VTAQDGSG
+180 TAQ
-188 YGAGIGG
+188 
-195 GGIQGK
+195 
-201 ASTINLNGGIINAA
+201 
-215 GIGSGNFGGDCI
+215 
-227 ITVNISDGIRKIV
+227 
-240 ATPVQGGA
+240 
-248 CIGKGKS
+248 
-255 ASGSVTVNF
+255 
-264 ISGGNIV
+264 
-271 TGDDKDA
+271 
-278 VFYDTDEGSERQIR
+278 
-292 TKALNH
+292 
-298 TVSMSDDLKAHI
+298 
-310 TVSTELA
+310 
-317 ITGETVTLT
+317 
-326 LGTAVDASTLK
+326 
-337 VNDGTSDLTLTDAGN
+337 
-352 RNYTFTMPAGNV
+352 
-364 TVTATLLQTYSVNLP
+364 
-379 ANMEIVSATTTA
+379 
-391 DGDGKYISGTVVT
+391 
-404 FKASFSYTASNVSD
+404 
-418 GANTLTADDSGNYSV
+418 
-433 TVGTADITV
+433 
-442 TATIEHSSNIDLSQA
+442 
-457 PSDFTIVDGDVLTGS
+457 DGDVLTGS
-472 TSHTVTIAD
+472 TSGTVTIAAD
-481 GANITLK
+481 AKITL
-488 NSTITGG
+488 SDVTITGG
-495 IVCNGTATITLVGTN
+495 IVCNGTAEITLVGTN
-510 SVTGL
+510 SVTGA
-515 SRNLSDPNNTYNSA
+515 SQKA
-529 GIQIGGEGTTLT
+529 GIQVGGSGTTLT
-541 IRGNGSLTATG
+541 IKGDGSLTANG
-552 GSLSAGI
+552 ALHSAGI
-559 GVRSALSHYNESDV
+559 GLSRAWKVNAT
-573 SGGNIVIEGGNIVAQ
+573 GGDIVIEGGNITAN
-588 TSGSGAAGIGTG
+588 GSVNDKWGAGIGTG
-600 CTFARI
+600 VIYGGTARI
-606 SSIGTITIK
+606 GNITIK
-615 GGTVTATGG
+615 GGSVKATGG
-624 TDANGIGNGDAYG
+624 SEANGIGTGYTYG
-637 EGGTSSVGTITFY
+637 GCTNTIGTVTIY
-650 DSIDLIDASS
+650 DGIDKVDASS
-660 ISDFGS
+660 ISES
-666 VVYMHG
+666 VTYMHVENET
-672 ETDVTASKTD
+672 ETDVTANKSD
-682 YFAIV
+682 YFTII
-687 EDGDRRVIEPKDD
+687 EDGDRRIIVPKDD
-700 TDYTITIANGIEH
+700 TDYTITIADGIEH

-721 AKYTE
+721 AKYME
-726 KVTITATPDFGYRL
+726 NVTITATPDFGYRL

-753 ASTGNSF
+753 ESTDNSF
-760 FMPKSNVTVSAEF
+760 FMPKSNVTVSAVF
-773 EQGTHGTTEFK
+773 EQSVHGTTEFALSHL
-784 WFYLTGSKPED
+784 LTGQGWVTD
-795 IVLETIYDGVTTVN
+795 ATIYDGVTTVN
-809 IQNSEMSYQIRKY
+809 LQEDLSYSILKY
-822 EDEYNYQYFLLDND
+822 EGNSRSIFRLDID
-836 TYEANIPYAGGT
+836 TDLALIPYSGGI
-848 GVFPENDN
+848 
-856 GTSFSIPNYD
+856 GTFYNSGNPTEFSLGN
-866 ETGYY
+866 EATAGYY

-876 DVGNGKWNVSIL
+876 EADNGKWNVSIQ

-913 LAGSLSL
+913 IAGSLSL
-920 TKGTDYVYS
+920 TKGTDYEYS
-929 YENNENVGTAKVIA
+929 YENNTNAGTATVRA
-943 TFQGDYASLGYVEKE
+943 TFLGPYAWLGSVEKE
-958 FTIVYPTVTT
+958 FEIVYPTVTT

-994 AGWYV
+994 EGWYV

-1004 TFSGNLSTNADGE
+1004 TFSGDLSTNADDE
-1017 VNIILCD
+1017 VHIILCD

-1037 NSDYLRI
+1037 HYDILRI

-1066 QIYGGTINAAGNIMC
+1066 QINGGTINVTGNIVC
-1081 RQSGVGIYGGNV
+1081 DQSGVGIHGGNV
-1093 TAADID
+1093 TTAEIN
-1099 GFRGLNFTGGTI
+1099 GYEGSLYLKGGTI
-1111 TASSLTVDH
+1111 TAGSLTIDH
-1120 GDITLG
+1120 GDIKLG

-1137 TDGNVTILTGIT
+1137 TQGNVTILTGIT

-1162 LSADQISAIRGKIL
+1162 LSADQVSAIRGKIL

-1190 LNVIWA
+1190 PDTGVDESLNVTWA
-1196 LNGTSPNYTLTISG
+1196 LAGTSPNYTLTISG
-1210 TGAMKDYGAPDAQP
+1210 TGAMKDYGVPDDQP

-1243 IGNMAFEGCNNANLT
+1243 IGNMAFEGCDNANLT

-1298 DNTADGLKIYV
+1298 DNTAAGLKIYV
-1309 PGSALSTYKAET
+1309 PGSALSTYKAAT

-1335 LTYDLAGGTLPA
+1335 LTYNLAGGTLPA
-1347 GKSNPESYTAEDK
+1347 GKSNPESYTVEDK
-1360 NFLLNNPT
+1360 YFLLNNPT
-1368 KEGYAFAGWKYD
+1368 KEGYAFAGWNYD
-1380 YTEGNNTLNYTEVFV
+1380 RTEFGNTSNHTEVFV
-1395 EVVPFGEQD
+1395 EVVPDWEQD
-1404 LSFTATWVA
+1404 YTFTATWVA

-1437 GNYVGYYYENGN
+1437 GNYVGGYYDNGN
-1449 GIKVYDGDKLL
+1449 GIKVYDGETLL
-1460 TYYHY
+1460 TY
-1465 DSEKGEFVGDYSY
+1465 GTDYSY
-1478 FMLVSL
+1478 SMLVSL
-1484 DGGNCDDMGEH
+1484 DGGSCWDMGEH
-1495 CRVLLTGKGNYV
+1495 CRVLLTGEGNYV

-1515 IVANSVNGKWGD
+1515 IVANSVNGTWGD

-1660 TKIAL
+1660 TKMAL
-1665 LDQAISNNITL
+1665 LDQAKSNNITL

-1776 VEFEFEGNSAN
+1776 IEFEFEGNSAK

-1812 GGNKLGYTTTDR
+1812 GGNKLGYTTSDR
-1824 TIANGKALG
+1824 TIENGKALG

-1899 NGRKVVIK
+1899 NGKKVVIK

>member
-12 AAVMLLVMMLTATAA
+12 AAVMLLATLLFTLTAQTA
-27 WADGISYLDATGTQQ
+27 WAAGDIYVGYLDPTAPIGQQ
-42 SCTTYTTV
+42 RKTV
-50 ESSSTSWNSGWCV
+50 LNPVCV
-63 VNSNTTISDRI
+63 DENTTEIGTADETTWYLVSGTFTNGTRI
-74 TVSGTVNLILTNNAT
+74 EVKGTVNLILTDGCDF
-89 LTASK
+89 TASK
-94 GITVGSDATLNIYAQ
+94 GIHVPEGSALNIYAQ
-109 TDDEATMGALV
+109 SV
-120 ASGANDNHQYNAG
+120 A
-133 IGGVENADAG
+133 
-143 MITIN
+143 
-148 GGKINA
+148 
-154 TGNVGAG
+154 
-161 IGSGG
+161 
-166 GTSTVGTITINGGI
+166 
-180 VTAQDGSG
+180 
-188 YGAGIGG
+188 
-195 GGIQGK
+195 
-201 ASTINLNGGIINAA
+201 
-215 GIGSGNFGGDCI
+215 
-227 ITVNISDGIRKIV
+227 
-240 ATPVQGGA
+240 
-248 CIGKGKS
+248 
-255 ASGSVTVNF
+255 
-264 ISGGNIV
+264 
-271 TGDDKDA
+271 
-278 VFYDTDEGSERQIR
+278 
-292 TKALNH
+292 
-298 TVSMSDDLKAHI
+298 
-310 TVSTELA
+310 
-317 ITGETVTLT
+317 
-326 LGTAVDASTLK
+326 
-337 VNDGTSDLTLTDAGN
+337 N
-352 RNYTFTMPAGNV
+352 R
-364 TVTATLLQTYSVNLP
+364 
-379 ANMEIVSATTTA
+379 
-391 DGDGKYISGTVVT
+391 
-404 FKASFSYTASNVSD
+404 
-418 GANTLTADDSGNYSV
+418 
-433 TVGTADITV
+433 
-442 TATIEHSSNIDLSQA
+442 
-457 PSDFTIVDGDVLTGS
+457 
-472 TSHTVTIAD
+472 
-481 GANITLK
+481 
-488 NSTITGG
+488 
-495 IVCNGTATITLVGTN
+495 
-510 SVTGL
+510 
-515 SRNLSDPNNTYNSA
+515 
-529 GIQIGGEGTTLT
+529 
-541 IRGNGSLTATG
+541 GSLTANNYALTYYAAIGGNGGEDRDGDATSGESAGDITIYGGNIRITNGNIGGGDGGKGRAGGQSYSDEDGDHSDYFAGTG
-552 GSLSAGI
+552 GDGGNGNVTIYSGNVIVNGNIGGGKAGI
-559 GVRSALSHYNESDV
+559 GEDSQ
-573 SGGNIVIEGGNIVAQ
+573 GGD
-588 TSGSGAAGIGTG
+588 SGSDGYNGDGTVKLSWANTSDGIY
-600 CTFARI
+600 ADYYY
-606 SSIGTITIK
+606 
-615 GGTVTATGG
+615 GTVTLLKAFYGFDAGEVINNDEIESQSLTYAGDSYTVTIGSMPDGVTATADLVL
-624 TDANGIGNGDAYG
+624 DAGFKKAVVGQVVTISFSGVPDGKVPVVSVTYGANNYEVFNIFDNGD
-637 EGGTSSVGTITFY
+637 GTFSFEMPDGNAT
-650 DSIDLIDASS
+650 
-660 ISDFGS
+660 
-666 VVYMHG
+666 
-672 ETDVTASKTD
+672 VTASDLIEKIP
-682 YFAIV
+682 YIL
-687 EDGDRRVIEPKDD
+687 EDG
-700 TDYTITIANGIEH
+700 TTAYCTNYT
-713 GTLTGAAT
+713 
-721 AKYTE
+721 
-726 KVTITATPDFGYRL
+726 V
-740 SRLVVKDAQNNDV
+740 
-753 ASTGNSF
+753 
-760 FMPKSNVTVSAEF
+760 
-773 EQGTHGTTEFK
+773 
-784 WFYLTGSKPED
+784 
-795 IVLETIYDGVTTVN
+795 
-809 IQNSEMSYQIRKY
+809 
-822 EDEYNYQYFLLDND
+822 
-836 TYEANIPYAGGT
+836 
-848 GVFPENDN
+848 
-856 GTSFSIPNYD
+856 
-866 ETGYY
+866 
-871 DITMT
+871 
-876 DVGNGKWNVSIL
+876 
-888 KTAGQMDVVPD
+888 
-899 QTYTGSEITPEPLV
+899 
-913 LAGSLSL
+913 
-920 TKGTDYVYS
+920 
-929 YENNENVGTAKVIA
+929 
-943 TFQGDYASLGYVEKE
+943 
-958 FTIVYPTVTT
+958 
-968 SYVDASGTLHE
+968 
-979 NVEAVPLDNTMTTIS
+979 LDNTMTTIS

-1004 TFSGNLSTNADGE
+1004 TFSDDLSTDADGE

-1037 NSDYLRI
+1037 HYDILRI

-1066 QIYGGTINAAGNIMC
+1066 QIYGGTINVTGNIVC
-1081 RQSGVGIYGGNV
+1081 DQSGVGIHGGNV
-1093 TAADID
+1093 TAAKIN
-1099 GFRGLNFTGGTI
+1099 GYEGSLYLKGGTI
-1111 TASSLTVDH
+1111 TAGSLTIDH
-1120 GDITLG
+1120 GDIKLG

-1137 TDGNVTILTGIT
+1137 TEGNVTILTGIT

-1162 LSADQISAIRGKIL
+1162 LSADQVSAIAGKTL

-1190 LNVIWA
+1190 PDTGVDESLNVTWA
-1196 LNGTSPNYTLTISG
+1196 LTGTSPNYTLTISG
-1210 TGAMKDYGAPDAQP
+1210 TGAMKDYGTPDDLP
-1224 WKDYRSSIASVVI
+1224 WKDYRSSITSVVI

-1270 DFAFGY
+1270 DYAFGY

-1309 PGSALSTYKAET
+1309 PGSALSTYEAAT
-1321 NWSAYKDNFVGVYT
+1321 NWSKYKFVGVYT
-1335 LTYDLAGGTLPA
+1335 LTYNLAGGTLPA
-1347 GKSNPESYTAEDK
+1347 GKSNPESYIAEDK

-1368 KEGYAFAGWKYD
+1368 KEGYAFVGWNYD
-1380 YTEGNNTLNYTEVFV
+1380 RTELGNTSNHTEVFV
-1395 EVVPFGEQD
+1395 EVVPDWEQD

-1478 FMLVSL
+1478 SKLVSL
-1484 DGGNCDDMGEH
+1484 DGGDCVDMGEH

-1515 IVANSVNGKWGD
+1515 IVANSVNGTWGD

-1632 AKNITLGNNAFYQIG
+1632 DKNITLGNNAFYQIG

-1715 TVMQLSAVSSGLSSG
+1715 TVMELSTVSSGLSSG

-1776 VEFEFEGNSAN
+1776 VEFEFEGNSAK

-1796 KEITE
+1796 KEITA

-1812 GGNKLGYTTTDR
+1812 GGNKLGYTTSDR
-1824 TIANGKALG
+1824 TIENGKALG

-1853 VLNFG
+1853 VLNFD
-1858 DEETTTGIV
+1858 DEETTQTGIGHT
-1867 DNKRET
+1867 E
-1873 ITNNHWYSLDGR
+1873 ITDITEKADAIYDLQGR
-1885 KLDGKPTQKGLYIV
+1885 RVENPKKGLYIV
-1899 NGRKVVIK
+1899 NGKKVVIK

>member
-12 AAVMLLVMMLTATAA
+12 AAVMLLVMMLTATTA
-27 WADGISYLDATGTQQ
+27 WATDK
-42 SCTTYTTV
+42 
-50 ESSSTSWNSGWCV
+50 
-63 VNSNTTISDRI
+63 
-74 TVSGTVNLILTNNAT
+74 T
-89 LTASK
+89 L
-94 GITVGSDATLNIYAQ
+94 
-109 TDDEATMGALV
+109 
-120 ASGANDNHQYNAG
+120 
-133 IGGVENADAG
+133 
-143 MITIN
+143 
-148 GGKINA
+148 
-154 TGNVGAG
+154 
-161 IGSGG
+161 
-166 GTSTVGTITINGGI
+166 
-180 VTAQDGSG
+180 
-188 YGAGIGG
+188 
-195 GGIQGK
+195 
-201 ASTINLNGGIINAA
+201 
-215 GIGSGNFGGDCI
+215 
-227 ITVNISDGIRKIV
+227 
-240 ATPVQGGA
+240 
-248 CIGKGKS
+248 
-255 ASGSVTVNF
+255 SGS
-264 ISGGNIV
+264 
-271 TGDDKDA
+271 
-278 VFYDTDEGSERQIR
+278 E
-292 TKALNH
+292 
-298 TVSMSDDLKAHI
+298 
-310 TVSTELA
+310 
-317 ITGETVTLT
+317 
-326 LGTAVDASTLK
+326 
-337 VNDGTSDLTLTDAGN
+337 
-352 RNYTFTMPAGNV
+352 
-364 TVTATLLQTYSVNLP
+364 
-379 ANMEIVSATTTA
+379 
-391 DGDGKYISGTVVT
+391 
-404 FKASFSYTASNVSD
+404 SYTA
-418 GANTLTADDSGNYSV
+418 
-433 TVGTADITV
+433 
-442 TATIEHSSNIDLSQA
+442 Q
-457 PSDFTIVDGDVLTGS
+457 DGDVLTGS
-472 TSHTVTIAD
+472 TSGTVTIANN
-481 GANITLK
+481 AKITL
-488 NSTITGG
+488 SDVTITGG
-495 IVCNGTATITLVGTN
+495 IVCEGTAEITLVGTN
-510 SVTGL
+510 SVTGA
-515 SRNLSDPNNTYNSA
+515 SQKA
-529 GIQIGGEGTTLT
+529 GIQVGGSGTTLT
-541 IRGNGSLTATG
+541 IKGDGSLTANG
-552 GSLSAGI
+552 ALHSAGI
-559 GVRSALSHYNESDV
+559 GLSRAWGVDAT
-573 SGGNIVIEGGNIVAQ
+573 GGDIVIEGGNITA
-588 TSGSGAAGIGTG
+588 TGDGMGAGIGTG
-600 CTFARI
+600 VCWDGASDKTATL
-606 SSIGTITIK
+606 GNITIK
-615 GGTVTATGG
+615 GGTVRAIGG
-624 TDANGIGNGDAYG
+624 TDNGNGIGKGHAYSYG
-637 EGGTSSVGTITFY
+637 HAVVGTITIY
-650 DSIDLIDASS
+650 DGIDLVDASS
-660 ISDFGS
+660 ISDFAN
-666 VVYMHG
+666 VVYMYG
-672 ETDVTASKTD
+672 ETNVTANKTD
-682 YFAIV
+682 YFTIT
-687 EDGDRRVIEPKDD
+687 EDGDRRVIAPKDD

-713 GTLTGAAT
+713 GSIACAAET
-721 AKYTE
+721 AKYGD
-726 KVTITATPDFGYRL
+726 KVTITATPALGYIF

-753 ASTGNSF
+753 ESTGNTF
-760 FMPKSNVTVSAEF
+760 FMPRSNVTVSAVF
-773 EQGTHGTTEFK
+773 EQGTHGTTEFAWGYYEHGFVK
-784 WFYLTGSKPED
+784 EA
-795 IVLETIYDGVTTVN
+795 TIYDGVTTVEL
-809 IQNSEMSYQIRKY
+809 QQRKSYRIVKY
-822 EDEYNYQYFLLDND
+822 NNEYSYRNFHLDND
-836 TYEANIPYAGGT
+836 VYAASIPYTGGT
-848 GVFPENDN
+848 GVFPESSNA
-856 GTSFSIPNYD
+856 TEFRVPYD
-866 ETGYY
+866 GETGYY

-876 DVGNGKWNVSIL
+876 EADNGKWSVSIL
-888 KTAGQMDVVPD
+888 KTVGQMDVVPD

-913 LAGSLSL
+913 IAGSLSL
-920 TKGTDYVYS
+920 TKGTDYTYS
-929 YENNENVGTAKVIA
+929 YTNNTNAGTATVRA
-943 TFQGDYASLGYVEKE
+943 TFRGTYAWLGYVEKE

-979 NVEAVPLDNTMTTIS
+979 NVEAVPLDNTMTTLP
-994 AGWYV
+994 AGTYV

-1004 TFSGNLSTNADGE
+1004 TFSGDLSTDADGE

-1024 GATLTANNITPIG
+1024 GATLTANNITPIYHY
-1037 NSDYLRI
+1037 DYLRI

-1066 QIYGGTINAAGNIMC
+1066 QIYGGTINVTGNIVC
-1081 RQSGVGIYGGNV
+1081 DQSGVGIHGGNV
-1093 TAADID
+1093 TAAKIN
-1099 GFRGLNFTGGTI
+1099 GYEGSLSLKGGTI
-1111 TASSLTVDH
+1111 TAGSLTIDH
-1120 GDITLG
+1120 GDIKLG

-1137 TDGNVTILTGIT
+1137 TEGNVTILTGIT
-1149 YYDGTGASYTAGN
+1149 YYDGTGASYTEGN
-1162 LSADQISAIRGKIL
+1162 LSAADISAIAGKTL
-1176 RTYDYRGGT
+1176 RTYDYRGDT

-1190 LNVIWA
+1190 PDTGVDESLNVTWA
-1196 LNGTSPNYTLTISG
+1196 LTGTSPNYTLTISG
-1210 TGAMKDYGAPDAQP
+1210 TGAMKDYGTPDDLP
-1224 WKDYRSSIASVVI
+1224 WKDYRSSITSVVI

-1309 PGSALSTYKAET
+1309 PGSALSTYKAAT
-1321 NWSAYKDNFVGVYT
+1321 NWRDYKDNFVGVYT

-1380 YTEGNNTLNYTEVFV
+1380 YTEGNNTFNYTEVFV

-1478 FMLVSL
+1478 SMLVSL
-1484 DGGNCDDMGEH
+1484 DGGDCDDMGEH

-1515 IVANSVNGKWGD
+1515 IVANSVNGEWGD

-1554 SSTGEGYD
+1554 SSTGEGYN
-1562 SWLGIGSGIF
+1562 SWLSIGSGIF

-1715 TVMQLSAVSSGLSSG
+1715 TVMQLSALSSGLSSG

-1776 VEFEFEGNSAN
+1776 VEFEFEGNSAK
-1787 CQFVGNYNP
+1787 CQFVGNYAP
-1796 KEITE
+1796 LEITE
-1801 ATNRNNIVVLA
+1801 AANRNNIVVLA
-1812 GGNKLGYTTTDR
+1812 GGNKLGYTTSDR
-1824 TIANGKALG
+1824 TIENGKALG

-1899 NGRKVVIK
+1899 NGKKVVIK

>member
-12 AAVMLLVMMLTATAA
+12 AAVMLLVMMLTATTA
-27 WADGISYLDATGTQQ
+27 WATDK
-42 SCTTYTTV
+42 
-50 ESSSTSWNSGWCV
+50 
-63 VNSNTTISDRI
+63 
-74 TVSGTVNLILTNNAT
+74 T
-89 LTASK
+89 L
-94 GITVGSDATLNIYAQ
+94 
-109 TDDEATMGALV
+109 
-120 ASGANDNHQYNAG
+120 
-133 IGGVENADAG
+133 
-143 MITIN
+143 
-148 GGKINA
+148 
-154 TGNVGAG
+154 
-161 IGSGG
+161 
-166 GTSTVGTITINGGI
+166 
-180 VTAQDGSG
+180 
-188 YGAGIGG
+188 
-195 GGIQGK
+195 
-201 ASTINLNGGIINAA
+201 
-215 GIGSGNFGGDCI
+215 
-227 ITVNISDGIRKIV
+227 
-240 ATPVQGGA
+240 
-248 CIGKGKS
+248 
-255 ASGSVTVNF
+255 SGS
-264 ISGGNIV
+264 
-271 TGDDKDA
+271 
-278 VFYDTDEGSERQIR
+278 E
-292 TKALNH
+292 
-298 TVSMSDDLKAHI
+298 
-310 TVSTELA
+310 
-317 ITGETVTLT
+317 
-326 LGTAVDASTLK
+326 
-337 VNDGTSDLTLTDAGN
+337 
-352 RNYTFTMPAGNV
+352 
-364 TVTATLLQTYSVNLP
+364 
-379 ANMEIVSATTTA
+379 
-391 DGDGKYISGTVVT
+391 
-404 FKASFSYTASNVSD
+404 SYTA
-418 GANTLTADDSGNYSV
+418 
-433 TVGTADITV
+433 
-442 TATIEHSSNIDLSQA
+442 Q
-457 PSDFTIVDGDVLTGS
+457 DGDVLTGS
-472 TSHTVTIAD
+472 TSGTVTIANN
-481 GANITLK
+481 AKITL
-488 NSTITGG
+488 SDVTITGG
-495 IVCNGTATITLVGTN
+495 IVCEGTAEITLVGTN
-510 SVTGL
+510 SVTGA
-515 SRNLSDPNNTYNSA
+515 SQKA
-529 GIQIGGEGTTLT
+529 GIQVGGSGTTLT
-541 IRGNGSLTATG
+541 IKGDGSLTANG
-552 GSLSAGI
+552 ALHSAGI
-559 GVRSALSHYNESDV
+559 GLSRAWGVDAT
-573 SGGNIVIEGGNIVAQ
+573 GGDIVIEGGNITA
-588 TSGSGAAGIGTG
+588 TGDGMGAGIGTG
-600 CTFARI
+600 VCWDGASDKTATL
-606 SSIGTITIK
+606 GNITIK
-615 GGTVTATGG
+615 GGTVRAIGG
-624 TDANGIGNGDAYG
+624 TDNGNGIGKGHAYSYG
-637 EGGTSSVGTITFY
+637 HAVVGTITIY
-650 DSIDLIDASS
+650 DGIDLVDASS
-660 ISDFGS
+660 ISDFAN
-666 VVYMHG
+666 VVYMYG
-672 ETDVTASKTD
+672 ETNVTANKTD
-682 YFAIV
+682 YFTIT
-687 EDGDRRVIEPKDD
+687 EDGDRRVIAPKDD

-713 GTLTGAAT
+713 GSIACAAET
-721 AKYTE
+721 AKYGD
-726 KVTITATPDFGYRL
+726 KVTITATPALGYIF

-753 ASTGNSF
+753 ESTGNTF
-760 FMPKSNVTVSAEF
+760 FMPRSNVTVSAVF
-773 EQGTHGTTEFK
+773 EQGTHGTTEFAWGYYEHGFVK
-784 WFYLTGSKPED
+784 EA
-795 IVLETIYDGVTTVN
+795 TIYDGVTTVN
-809 IQNSEMSYQIRKY
+809 LQQGKSYQIMKY
-822 EDEYNYQYFLLDND
+822 DNEYGYRNFHLDND
-836 TYEANIPYAGGT
+836 VYAASIPYTGGT
-848 GVFPENDN
+848 GVFPESSNA
-856 GTSFSIPNYD
+856 TEFRVPYD
-866 ETGYY
+866 GETGYY

-876 DVGNGKWNVSIL
+876 EADNGKWSVSIL
-888 KTAGQMDVVPD
+888 KTVGQMDVVPD
-899 QTYTGSEITPEPLV
+899 QTYTGSAITPEPTV
-913 LAGSLSL
+913 IAGSLSL
-920 TKGTDYVYS
+920 TKGTDYTYS
-929 YENNENVGTAKVIA
+929 YTNNTNVGTATVRA
-943 TFQGDYASLGYVEKE
+943 TFRGTYAWLGYVKKE

-979 NVEAVPLDNTMTTIS
+979 NVEAVPLDNTMTTLP
-994 AGWYV
+994 AGTYV

-1004 TFSGNLSTNADGE
+1004 TFSGDLSTDADGE

-1024 GATLTANNITPIG
+1024 GATLTANNITPIYHY
-1037 NSDYLRI
+1037 DYLRI

-1066 QIYGGTINAAGNIMC
+1066 QIYGGTINVTGNIVC
-1081 RQSGVGIYGGNV
+1081 DQSGVGIHGGNV
-1093 TAADID
+1093 TAAKIN
-1099 GFRGLNFTGGTI
+1099 GYEGSLSLKGGTI
-1111 TASSLTVDH
+1111 TAGSLTIDH
-1120 GDITLG
+1120 GDIKLG

-1137 TDGNVTILTGIT
+1137 TEGNVTILTGIT
-1149 YYDGTGASYTAGN
+1149 YYDGTGASYTEGN
-1162 LSADQISAIRGKIL
+1162 LSAADISAIAGKTL
-1176 RTYDYRGGT
+1176 RTYDYRGDT

-1190 LNVIWA
+1190 PDTGVDESLNVTWA
-1196 LNGTSPNYTLTISG
+1196 LTGTSPNYTLTISG
-1210 TGAMKDYGAPDAQP
+1210 TGAMKDYDAPDDQP
-1224 WKDYRSSIASVVI
+1224 WKDYRSLIASVVI

-1298 DNTADGLKIYV
+1298 DNTAAGLKIYV
-1309 PGSALSTYKAET
+1309 PGSALSTYKAAT

-1335 LTYDLAGGTLPA
+1335 LTYNLAGGTLPA

-1380 YTEGNNTLNYTEVFV
+1380 YTEGNNTFNYTEVFV

-1478 FMLVSL
+1478 SMLVSL
-1484 DGGNCDDMGEH
+1484 DGGSCDDMGEH

-1515 IVANSVNGKWGD
+1515 IVANSVNGEWGD

-1715 TVMQLSAVSSGLSSG
+1715 TVMQLSALSSGLSSG

-1776 VEFEFEGNSAN
+1776 VEFEFEGNSAD
-1787 CQFVGNYNP
+1787 CQFVGNYAP
-1796 KEITE
+1796 LEITE

-1812 GGNKLGYTTTDR
+1812 GGNKLGYTTSDR
-1824 TIANGKALG
+1824 TIENGKALG

-1899 NGRKVVIK
+1899 NGKKVVIK

>member
-12 AAVMLLVMMLTATAA
+12 AAMLLLVMMLTATAA
-27 WADGISYLDATGTQQ
+27 WATDK
-42 SCTTYTTV
+42 
-50 ESSSTSWNSGWCV
+50 
-63 VNSNTTISDRI
+63 
-74 TVSGTVNLILTNNAT
+74 T
-89 LTASK
+89 L
-94 GITVGSDATLNIYAQ
+94 
-109 TDDEATMGALV
+109 
-120 ASGANDNHQYNAG
+120 
-133 IGGVENADAG
+133 
-143 MITIN
+143 
-148 GGKINA
+148 
-154 TGNVGAG
+154 
-161 IGSGG
+161 
-166 GTSTVGTITINGGI
+166 
-180 VTAQDGSG
+180 
-188 YGAGIGG
+188 
-195 GGIQGK
+195 
-201 ASTINLNGGIINAA
+201 
-215 GIGSGNFGGDCI
+215 
-227 ITVNISDGIRKIV
+227 
-240 ATPVQGGA
+240 
-248 CIGKGKS
+248 
-255 ASGSVTVNF
+255 SGS
-264 ISGGNIV
+264 
-271 TGDDKDA
+271 
-278 VFYDTDEGSERQIR
+278 E
-292 TKALNH
+292 
-298 TVSMSDDLKAHI
+298 
-310 TVSTELA
+310 
-317 ITGETVTLT
+317 
-326 LGTAVDASTLK
+326 
-337 VNDGTSDLTLTDAGN
+337 
-352 RNYTFTMPAGNV
+352 NYEA
-364 TVTATLLQTYSVNLP
+364 Q
-379 ANMEIVSATTTA
+379 
-391 DGDGKYISGTVVT
+391 
-404 FKASFSYTASNVSD
+404 
-418 GANTLTADDSGNYSV
+418 
-433 TVGTADITV
+433 
-442 TATIEHSSNIDLSQA
+442 
-457 PSDFTIVDGDVLTGS
+457 DGDVLTGS
-472 TSHTVTIAD
+472 TSGTVTIAAD
-481 GANITLK
+481 AKITL
-488 NSTITGG
+488 SGVTISGG
-495 IVCNGTATITLVGTN
+495 IVCAGTAEITLVGTN
-510 SVTGL
+510 SVTGA
-515 SRNLSDPNNTYNSA
+515 SQKA
-529 GIQIGGEGTTLT
+529 GIQVGGSGTTLT
-541 IRGNGSLTATG
+541 IKGDGSLTANG
-552 GSLSAGI
+552 ALHSAGI
-559 GVRSALSHYNESDV
+559 GLSRAWGVDAT
-573 SGGNIVIEGGNIVAQ
+573 GGDIVIEGGNITA
-588 TSGSGAAGIGTG
+588 TGDGMGAGIGTG
-600 CTFARI
+600 VCWDGASDKTATL
-606 SSIGTITIK
+606 GNITIK
-615 GGTVTATGG
+615 GGTVRAIGG
-624 TDANGIGNGDAYG
+624 TDNGNGIGKGHAYSYG
-637 EGGTSSVGTITFY
+637 HAVVGTITIY
-650 DSIDLIDASS
+650 DGIDLVDASS
-660 ISDFGS
+660 ISDFAN
-666 VVYMHG
+666 VVYMYG
-672 ETDVTASKTD
+672 ETNVTANKTD
-682 YFAIV
+682 YFTIT
-687 EDGDRRVIEPKDD
+687 EDGDRRVIAPKDD

-713 GTLTGAAT
+713 GSIACAAET
-721 AKYTE
+721 AKYGD
-726 KVTITATPDFGYRL
+726 KVTITATPALGYIF

-753 ASTGNSF
+753 ESTGNTF
-760 FMPKSNVTVSAEF
+760 FMPRSNVTLSAVF
-773 EQGTHGTTEFK
+773 EQGTHGTTEFAWGYYEHGFVK
-784 WFYLTGSKPED
+784 EA
-795 IVLETIYDGVTTVN
+795 TIYDGVTTVN
-809 IQNSEMSYQIRKY
+809 LQQGKSYRIMKY
-822 EDEYNYQYFLLDND
+822 DNEYGYRNFHLDND
-836 TYEANIPYAGGT
+836 VYAASIPYTGGT
-848 GVFPENDN
+848 GVFPKNSNATE
-856 GTSFSIPNYD
+856 FRVPYD
-866 ETGYY
+866 GETGYY

-876 DVGNGKWNVSIL
+876 EADNGKWSVSIL
-888 KTAGQMDVVPD
+888 KTVGQMDVVPD
-899 QTYTGSEITPEPLV
+899 QTYTGSAITPEPTV
-913 LAGSLSL
+913 IAGSLSL
-920 TKGTDYVYS
+920 TKGTDYEYS
-929 YENNENVGTAKVIA
+929 YTNNTNVGTATVRA
-943 TFQGDYASLGYVEKE
+943 TFRGTYAWLGYVKKE

-994 AGWYV
+994 EGWYV

-1004 TFSGNLSTNADGE
+1004 TFNGDLSTNADDE
-1017 VNIILCD
+1017 VHIILCD

-1037 NSDYLRI
+1037 HYDILRI

-1066 QIYGGTINAAGNIMC
+1066 QIYGGTINVTGNIVC
-1081 RQSGVGIYGGNV
+1081 DQSGVGIHGGNV
-1093 TAADID
+1093 TAAKIN
-1099 GFRGLNFTGGTI
+1099 GYEGSLYLKGGTI
-1111 TASSLTVDH
+1111 TAGSLTVDH
-1120 GDITLG
+1120 GDIKLG

-1137 TDGNVTILTGIT
+1137 TEGNVTILTGIT

-1162 LSADQISAIRGKIL
+1162 LSAGQVSAIAGKTL
-1176 RTYDYRGGT
+1176 RTYDYRGDT

-1190 LNVIWA
+1190 PDTGVDESLNVTWA
-1196 LNGTSPNYTLTISG
+1196 LTGTSPNYTLTISG
-1210 TGAMKDYGAPDAQP
+1210 TGAMKDYGAPDDQP
-1224 WKDYRSSIASVVI
+1224 WKDYRSLIASVVI

-1243 IGNMAFEGCNNANLT
+1243 IGNMAFEGCNNANLA

-1298 DNTADGLKIYV
+1298 DNTAAGLKIYV
-1309 PGSALSTYKAET
+1309 PGSALSTYKAAT

-1335 LTYDLAGGTLPA
+1335 LTYNLAGGTLPA

-1368 KEGYAFAGWKYD
+1368 KEGYAFVGWKYD
-1380 YTEGNNTLNYTEVFV
+1380 YTEGNNTFNYTEVFV

-1437 GNYVGYYYENGN
+1437 GNYVGYFYDGGN

-1465 DSEKGEFVGDYSY
+1465 DSEKGEMVGDYSY
-1478 FMLVSL
+1478 SRLVSL
-1484 DGGNCDDMGEH
+1484 DGGDCDDMGEH
-1495 CRVLLTGKGNYV
+1495 CRVLLTGEGNYV

-1715 TVMQLSAVSSGLSSG
+1715 TVMQLSVLSSGLSSG

-1761 PVFNGVNIINTEPTP
+1761 PVFNGVNIINTEPAP
-1776 VEFEFEGNSAN
+1776 VEFEFEGNSAD
-1787 CQFVGNYNP
+1787 CQFVGNYAP
-1796 KEITE
+1796 LEITE
-1801 ATNRNNIVVLA
+1801 AANRNNIVVLA
-1812 GGNKLGYTTTDR
+1812 GGNKLGYTTSDR
-1824 TIANGKALG
+1824 TIENGKALG